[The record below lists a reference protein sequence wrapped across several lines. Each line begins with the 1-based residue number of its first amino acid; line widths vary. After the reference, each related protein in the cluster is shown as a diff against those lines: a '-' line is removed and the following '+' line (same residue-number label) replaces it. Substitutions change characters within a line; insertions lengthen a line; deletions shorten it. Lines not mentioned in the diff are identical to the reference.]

1 MSHSVVLM
9 GKSTWVALTRFFI
22 EERAVEHDAE
32 ENAPKKFQKKGHG
45 MMCEF
50 STMPPVA
57 WVED

>member
-1 MSHSVVLM
+1 M